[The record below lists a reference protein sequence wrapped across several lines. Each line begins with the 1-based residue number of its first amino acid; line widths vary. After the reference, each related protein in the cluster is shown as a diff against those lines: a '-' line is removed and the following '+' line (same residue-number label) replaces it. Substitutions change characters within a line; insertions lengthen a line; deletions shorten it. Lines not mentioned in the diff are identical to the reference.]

1 MSKKKDD
8 PLTEIE
14 MKEFVEL
21 FKQLPECTKE
31 YFRKHTWEIF
41 HIYFEGFHDG
51 AQFALDY
58 LRPSVKRLTEKP

>member
-1 MSKKKDD
+1 MFKLKDE
-8 PLTEIE
+8 PLTESEI
-14 MKEFVEL
+14 KEFVEL

-31 YFRKHTWEIF
+31 YFRKHSSEIF

-58 LRPSVKRLTEKP
+58 LKPSIERLTDRP